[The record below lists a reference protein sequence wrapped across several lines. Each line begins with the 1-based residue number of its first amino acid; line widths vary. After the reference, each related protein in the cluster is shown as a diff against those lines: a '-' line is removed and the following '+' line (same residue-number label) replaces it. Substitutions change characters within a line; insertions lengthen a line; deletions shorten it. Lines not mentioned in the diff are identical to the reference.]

1 MSQRPSLYVAA
12 LLAVTVSIG
21 CNGTD
26 TGEASCSFPGCSY
39 RARATTPDGWRQRG
53 YLSYVRSENAIVL
66 GAGAVYESD
75 HQCVD
80 AGGSLGI
87 WFPLSG
93 TTSVVKDASGD
104 LHATWTRSGPDER
117 APLVNGQYGP
127 PVLAMDLTLSPDGHL
142 RATLTVD
149 GWPAVNAS
157 LIVCPPNASSNP
169 ACIDGGTYA
178 GAVGPQTI
186 TVEGPLD
193 FSAND
198 MSPGSCAGDTAS
210 LYLSD
215 GTSMTFP
222 CNATW
227 SDPTVFVVPASSCN
241 DEVR

>member
-1 MSQRPSLYVAA
+1 
-12 LLAVTVSIG
+12 LLAVLVSIG
-21 CNGTD
+21 CDGTD
-26 TGEASCSFPGCSY
+26 TGEASCAFPGCSF

-75 HQCVD
+75 HRCVD
-80 AGGSLGI
+80 AGGGLGI
-87 WFPLSG
+87 WFPLLG

-104 LHATWTRSGPDER
+104 LRATWTRSGPDER

-157 LIVCPPNASSNP
+157 LIVRPGDA
-169 ACIDGGTYA
+169 AAGGIDGGTYA

-193 FSAND
+193 FSPQN
-198 MSPGSCAGDTAS
+198 MSPGSCTGDVAY

-227 SDPTVFVVPASSCN
+227 SDPTVFVVPATPCN
-241 DEVR
+241 DEVP